1 MVREMA
7 PYQMGLLRSARFPE
21 RKGWTEYGIQAD
33 ILWAIPC
40 MGKEEFSASLEEIS
54 RWLKSARTQTIIANR
69 LNWIPAHP
77 GGTPFNP
84 VSREA
89 QLAWISSSFV
99 WQMEGESAEAFGN

>member
-1 MVREMA
+1 MVREFP
-7 PYQMGLLRSARFPE
+7 PYRLGRLRAARFPE
-21 RKGWTEYGIQAD
+21 RKDWTEFGIQAE
-33 ILWAIPC
+33 ILWAVPFT
-40 MGKEEFSASLEEIS
+40 GKEEDAASLEEITA
-54 RWLKSARTQTIIANR
+54 WLKDAQTQTIIANR

-99 WQMEGESAEAFGN
+99 WQMED